1 MDSSE
6 LHFELTFIENTKN
19 KEKGTIQVNSIQ
31 GKGIY
36 YGKNNVELI
45 CKGYV

>member
-1 MDSSE
+1 VNSSE
-6 LHFELTFIENTKN
+6 LHFELTFIENTQN

-36 YGKNNVELI
+36 GKNNVELI